1 MLRVWQEEGRFVL
14 QTCLCWQLEK
24 PSTASFIAPGGV
36 KELTKYSFNLF
47 EAAFISPEGGEWNSQ
62 ILRGMCL
69 IQDCP
74 FSLTPQTLQEES
86 RRLERGSQIY
96 SHFFQSPGLSG
107 CWVSLS
113 KVWPKNSVFKSS
125 LLVLILFRLLRK
137 YYKWME
143 VQALSRQW
151 LQEEHRCMAGLVLL
165 SDGEIWIW
173 LTDTCCSK
181 KKKKKRAEWV

>member
-47 EAAFISPEGGEWNSQ
+47 EAAFISPEGGEWNSRM
-62 ILRGMCL
+62 LGGMCL
-69 IQDCP
+69 IQDSP
-74 FSLTPQTLQEES
+74 FSLTSQTLREKS
-86 RRLERGSQIY
+86 RRLERSSEIC
-96 SHFFQSPGLSG
+96 SHVLQSPGLSG
-107 CWVSLS
+107 CWVSLC
-113 KVWPKNSVFKSS
+113 KAWPNNSVFKSS
-125 LLVLILFRLLRK
+125 LLVLILFWLLRK

-143 VQALSRQW
+143 VQAMSRQW
-151 LQEEHRCMAGLVLL
+151 LQEEHICMAGLVLV

-173 LTDTCCSK
+173 PTDIIL
-181 KKKKKRAEWV
+181 